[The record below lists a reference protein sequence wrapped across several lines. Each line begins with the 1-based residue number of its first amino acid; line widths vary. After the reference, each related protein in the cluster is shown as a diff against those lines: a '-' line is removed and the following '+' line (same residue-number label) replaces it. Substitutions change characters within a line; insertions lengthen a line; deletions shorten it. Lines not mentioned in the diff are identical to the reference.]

1 MISPVP
7 TVKLVP
13 ANLPILIRNYENENE
28 NKINEN
34 TVDLNEINREQTY
47 EKYPT
52 SQDNCII
59 LISFHFFHSFWFR
72 LPPYEFFSPLNLPR
86 VFLQKTLHIKE
97 LVRKC
102 HTKAHQKLKTVYIC
116 CEVRLWS
123 LKKPRR

>member
-34 TVDLNEINREQTY
+34 RVDLNEINREQTY

-52 SQDNCII
+52 SQDN
-59 LISFHFFHSFWFR
+59 
-72 LPPYEFFSPLNLPR
+72 
-86 VFLQKTLHIKE
+86 
-97 LVRKC
+97 
-102 HTKAHQKLKTVYIC
+102 
-116 CEVRLWS
+116 
-123 LKKPRR
+123 

>member
-34 TVDLNEINREQTY
+34 TVDLNDINREQTY

-52 SQDNCII
+52 SQDN
-59 LISFHFFHSFWFR
+59 
-72 LPPYEFFSPLNLPR
+72 
-86 VFLQKTLHIKE
+86 
-97 LVRKC
+97 
-102 HTKAHQKLKTVYIC
+102 
-116 CEVRLWS
+116 
-123 LKKPRR
+123 